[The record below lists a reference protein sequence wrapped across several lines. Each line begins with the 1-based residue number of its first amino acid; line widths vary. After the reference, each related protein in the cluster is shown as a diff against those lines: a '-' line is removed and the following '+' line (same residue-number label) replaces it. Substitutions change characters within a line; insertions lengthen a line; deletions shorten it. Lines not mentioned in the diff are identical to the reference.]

1 MASDAPQWGN
11 VELGSTASAP
21 SRTAPDASLIRRRE
35 RRCSPLML
43 CSAETS
49 PLWFTMQL
57 MLVLLASGIGG
68 FAGAHAYDAP
78 CVAMPPSP
86 PAMPPEPPRLDV
98 HAAPPPLPP
107 PPPPPPP
114 PSPTGFLSQYA
125 LARSWTLVDV
135 EDNLSGVAV
144 LPHAAA
150 TGGDQRLPLLLVTND
165 PTTLYEYAAPSAL
178 DRPTQGL
185 ERVRAIALAGF
196 EDTEGL
202 CVRGGG
208 THFSAAAELLVIEER
223 RRDVARVEL
232 PPYGDAAAVGR
243 ENATS
248 TGNATVWST
257 GISTHSANKG
267 IEGVAC
273 VDERTAYAVVEK
285 QPMRVL
291 KLTLGDGGG
300 AAKVEDA
307 FDAEAALAGHATDLA
322 GVHYL
327 PATGNLVLLSQE
339 SSRLLLVTPAGA
351 VLESIAIGG
360 TQPEGVAFTADLRS
374 FFVASEPN
382 ELLRYD
388 RPAP

>member
-1 MASDAPQWGN
+1 M
-11 VELGSTASAP
+11 
-21 SRTAPDASLIRRRE
+21 
-35 RRCSPLML
+35 
-43 CSAETS
+43 
-49 PLWFTMQL
+49 
-57 MLVLLASGIGG
+57 
-68 FAGAHAYDAP
+68 
-78 CVAMPPSP
+78 
-86 PAMPPEPPRLDV
+86 
-98 HAAPPPLPP
+98 
-107 PPPPPPP
+107 
-114 PSPTGFLSQYA
+114 
-125 LARSWTLVDV
+125 
-135 EDNLSGVAV
+135 
-144 LPHAAA
+144 
-150 TGGDQRLPLLLVTND
+150 
-165 PTTLYEYAAPSAL
+165 
-178 DRPTQGL
+178 
-185 ERVRAIALAGF
+185 
-196 EDTEGL
+196 
-202 CVRGGG
+202 RGGG
-208 THFSAAAELLVIEER
+208 THFSAAAELLLIEER

-243 ENATS
+243 E
-248 TGNATVWST
+248 NATVWST